1 VCADEASYLPMIPR
15 IYQIPSK
22 SFFLFGPRG
31 VGKSTW
37 IKERGGY
44 ALKIDLLKHTTFLEL
59 TRNPSLLDAQ
69 TRHLHTGDVVFIDE
83 IQKIPQ
89 LLDEVHRLME
99 DRGLEFILTGSSAR
113 KLKRVGTNLL
123 AGRAHTYKM
132 FPLTLQELGTKHT
145 INELL
150 RIGTLPIVVRD
161 PSTADETLSSYVDT
175 YLKEEIREEALVR
188 NVGDFQRFLAIAGA
202 LNASVI
208 NFQSVARDSGK
219 SVPTIQSWFQI
230 LEETLVGSFLP
241 SYRPGFKVREVAHPK
256 FYWFDAAVARTAAGL
271 AWSDVD
277 SLWKGYALEA
287 LILQEIRAYLEV
299 TRQRRNIFFYATPGV
314 GEIDFIVE
322 TRPKTASRPQQFVS
336 IEVKLTQRWRRD
348 FEAPSRALMERSSK
362 SHRKMVG
369 VYLGAE
375 RLIFDNFE
383 VLPLFDFVSALYAG
397 ELF

>member
-1 VCADEASYLPMIPR
+1 MIPR
-15 IYQIPSK
+15 SYQIPSK

-59 TRNPSLLDAQ
+59 SRNPSLLEAQ
-69 TRHLHTGDVVFIDE
+69 TRHLKKGDVVFIDE

-113 KLKRVGTNLL
+113 KLKRAGANLL

-132 FPLTLQELGTKHT
+132 FPLTLRELGTAYP
-145 INELL
+145 IDELL
-150 RIGTLPIVVRD
+150 KIGTLPIVLRD
-161 PSTADETLSSYVDT
+161 SAAAEETLVSYVDT

-188 NVGDFQRFLAIAGA
+188 KVADFQRFLAIAGA
-202 LNASVI
+202 INASVI
-208 NFQSVARDSGK
+208 NFQNVARDSGK

-241 SYRPGFKVREVAHPK
+241 SYRPGFKVREAAHPK
-256 FYWFDAAVARTAAGL
+256 FYWFDAAVARIAAGL
-271 AWSDVD
+271 TWQDVD
-277 SLWKGYALEA
+277 ALWKGYALEA
-287 LILQEIRAYLEV
+287 LILQEIRAYLEI
-299 TRQRRNIFFYATPGV
+299 TRQRMNIFYYATPGV

-322 TRPKTASRPQQFVS
+322 TRPKTSGRPQQFVS

-348 FEAPSRALMERSSK
+348 FEAPSRALMARSSR

-375 RLIFDNFE
+375 RLTFDNFE
-383 VLPLFDFVSALYAG
+383 VLPLFDFISALYAG